1 MGRILLDSD
10 MIFLLGSLIY
20 QIKYSSKPLSEM
32 TMGLLPINFSKQFK
46 KDEVNI
52 RLQLAVDELKAA
64 KLTIQEMKFKFIKV
78 CSMCELTMSVE
89 IPVDEEYK
97 LFLKAKSIIFVYH
110 INEKGQRIETVTLK
124 RLIRWQINKESLTLE
139 VIGKNSNEEN
149 TTYNIRTDSSSIFNE
164 LLRSLSTLKFHKN

>member
-64 KLTIQEMKFKFIKV
+64 KLTI
-78 CSMCELTMSVE
+78 
-89 IPVDEEYK
+89 
-97 LFLKAKSIIFVYH
+97 
-110 INEKGQRIETVTLK
+110 
-124 RLIRWQINKESLTLE
+124 
-139 VIGKNSNEEN
+139 
-149 TTYNIRTDSSSIFNE
+149 
-164 LLRSLSTLKFHKN
+164 